1 MSKKVVKPV
10 EKRLS
15 DIIHIFFDGDLNS
28 LTKEKL
34 KRVYNDPKINV
45 NFENIT
51 ESDYS
56 LLKGLISSMKKNQ
69 MLKEYYK
76 INQNYLLLMKL

>member
-15 DIIHIFFDGDLNS
+15 DIIHIFFDSDLNG

-34 KRVYNDPKINV
+34 KRIYNDPKINV

-51 ESDYS
+51 ENDYS
-56 LLKGLISSMKKNQ
+56 LLKGLISSMKK
-69 MLKEYYK
+69 KTK
-76 INQNYLLLMKL
+76 C